1 MAVSHDSKWLL
12 LVICSSIVGFSG
24 ALLNL
29 AYTFYIVE
37 ETTSG
42 LLISLGIVLPMFFN
56 SFSKIW
62 GFLADYYNSRK
73 LFILIGWFSSS
84 LTLILPLLKLNLT
97 NILMA
102 SIFGTALWSIG
113 SPALAAEIMRYDE
126 PGSRLGIWRSIG
138 DAFYLAGTLSAGI
151 LYEELGIRV
160 ILALSLVIYLIVGIL
175 IALLYKPMFISSREK
190 STGLLRD
197 FIEDLKVSFLSREGL
212 LLSLIVVI
220 LWFSIWSIEGL
231 ARAKML
237 EILASEMSYSF
248 ITTLAVAIEMILAP
262 FIGRFIDHYGPLL
275 GTLFGILLH
284 LITGTTL
291 ALSNNPIMLS
301 IAWVIPFSY
310 MLSCS
315 FYIIYGRLTERLA
328 DAVGTY
334 NTLVSIIALPASIA
348 ASIADYIG
356 RDLAILLL
364 TLISS
369 PSIALLIP
377 TKKLLSQG
385 KRQV

>member
-1 MAVSHDSKWLL
+1 
-12 LVICSSIVGFSG
+12 
-24 ALLNL
+24 
-29 AYTFYIVE
+29 
-37 ETTSG
+37 
-42 LLISLGIVLPMFFN
+42 
-56 SFSKIW
+56 
-62 GFLADYYNSRK
+62 
-73 LFILIGWFSSS
+73 
-84 LTLILPLLKLNLT
+84 
-97 NILMA
+97 
-102 SIFGTALWSIG
+102 
-113 SPALAAEIMRYDE
+113 
-126 PGSRLGIWRSIG
+126 
-138 DAFYLAGTLSAGI
+138 
-151 LYEELGIRV
+151 
-160 ILALSLVIYLIVGIL
+160 
-175 IALLYKPMFISSREK
+175 
-190 STGLLRD
+190 
-197 FIEDLKVSFLSREGL
+197 
-212 LLSLIVVI
+212 I